1 MSERGGREAQEYAA
15 KLKAQIDAH
24 TEEIHNLEAIA
35 QRVRGFREAAEP
47 KDAIDVLVLL
57 ESLQIDFPVEYYRY
71 KLQQLVPS
79 MLQPALLQ
87 TFAHWEPLQVGK
99 GRESD
104 A

>member
-1 MSERGGREAQEYAA
+1 MKEYAA

-35 QRVRGFREAAEP
+35 QRVRGFTAQIEP

-57 ESLQIDFPVEYYRY
+57 ESLQVDFPVEYYRY

-79 MLQPALLQ
+79 LLQPALLQ
-87 TFAHWEPLQVGK
+87 SFAHWEPLQVRIK
-99 GRESD
+99 KYRHV
-104 A
+104 